1 TGEWSYAVD
10 PSKIQFLN
18 ENERVTD
25 TLQVKS
31 EDGTATQD
39 IVVTIT
45 GTNDKPVISGDTS
58 GKVIEAGGAG
68 NTDAG
73 VATASGTLT
82 IRDVDHDESHFKAP
96 SSP

>member
-1 TGEWSYAVD
+1 
-10 PSKIQFLN
+10 
-18 ENERVTD
+18 
-25 TLQVKS
+25 QVKS

-39 IVVTIT
+39 IVVTLT
-45 GTNDKPVISGDTS
+45 GTNDKPVISGDAS

-68 NTDAG
+68 NADAG

-96 SSP
+96 SSPNGVYGTFKFDPDT